1 MIPSLTAAALA
12 GLVGSPHC
20 MGMCGGFAA
29 ACGAGRDR
37 GLSWHAGRLATYMAL
52 GGVAGAAGAAIPGPS
67 WVPAILSAV
76 LLSWFALALAG
87 LVPEP
92 RFRLPGLVRLTR
104 NADTRTGGGGRFLF
118 GLANGLLPC
127 GLVYAALAVP
137 VASGDALVGA
147 LSMLAFGLGTVPA
160 LVAMTLGLR
169 TVLLRDLR
177 LRRLFAAGVLLAG
190 LVSIGLRQ
198 GAMGHGHDASPPD
211 SAVESIRTTSD

>member
-20 MGMCGGFAA
+20 MGMCGGFVT
-29 ACGAGRDR
+29 ACATGKDR
-37 GLSWHAGRLATYMAL
+37 GVAWHAGRLATYMVL
-52 GGVAGAAGAAIPGPS
+52 GAVAGSVGAAIPGPA
-67 WVPAILSAV
+67 WIPASLSAV
-76 LLSWFALALAG
+76 LLVWFALALAG

-92 RFRLPGLVRLTR
+92 RFRIPGLVRLTAGSASR
-104 NADTRTGGGGRFLF
+104 SGTGGRLLF
-118 GLANGLLPC
+118 GMANGLLPC

-137 VASGDALVGA
+137 VASGSAWVGA
-147 LSMLAFGLGTVPA
+147 LYMLAFGLGTVPA
-160 LVAMTLGLR
+160 LLAMTLGFR

-198 GAMGHGHDASPPD
+198 GSMGHGHHTSSSD
-211 SAVESIRTTSD
+211 SGVESVHTTSG

>member
-29 ACGAGRDR
+29 ACGSGKDR
-37 GLSWHAGRLATYMAL
+37 GIAWHAGRLTTYMVLGAL
-52 GGVAGAAGAAIPGPS
+52 AGSVGAAIPGPA
-67 WVPAILSAV
+67 WIPATVSAA
-76 LLSWFALALAG
+76 LLIWFALALAG
-87 LVPEP
+87 VVPEP
-92 RFRLPGLVRLTR
+92 RFRIPGLVRLSTGSASR
-104 NADTRTGGGGRFLF
+104 SGTGGRLLF
-118 GLANGLLPC
+118 GMANGLLPC

-137 VASGDALVGA
+137 VASGSAWVGA

-160 LVAMTLGLR
+160 LVAMTLGFR
-169 TVLLRDLR
+169 TVMLRDLR

-198 GAMGHGHDASPPD
+198 GATGHGHHTVPSD
-211 SAVESIRTTSD
+211 SGVESVHNTSG